1 MRALTSPRPD
11 PAAGL
16 EAPGLSMGEARM
28 IAESLG
34 AHLWH
39 ELSASGNVITF
50 AIPIA

>member
-1 MRALTSPRPD
+1 
-11 PAAGL
+11 
-16 EAPGLSMGEARM
+16 MGEARM